1 MASNDVLPSLA
12 QDMIRIHKVIT
23 RGLTIGVERGEAY
36 ARDGFPNPGLR
47 KGYTDYIHS
56 LRVVLEAHH
65 RGEDQIAFPIL
76 QGKQVTAPY
85 ETLTADHQRIEPLLG
100 MVAKAESQLAG
111 GTNDAVLSELVG
123 LLRQLTSVWGP
134 HIQVEEVHFTR
145 PLLSN
150 VMSPEEQ
157 AEVSGKMSQ
166 HAQQH
171 ATPPFLS
178 LPFVLYNLQTE
189 DRAAMA
195 AVLPRT
201 VVEELIPKVWKEQ
214 WSAMKPFLL
223 E

>member
-1 MASNDVLPSLA
+1 MANQPPSLA
-12 QDMIRIHKVIT
+12 NDLLRIHKVIT
-23 RGLTIGVERGEAY
+23 RGLRVGIEKG
-36 ARDGFPNPGLR
+36 DQFIQNGFTDETTR